1 MRRGARCAILS
12 SHRRVRACGQPQS
25 GRDANLTPRLAQRSD
40 RGPAEKPSCRC
51 APPAPG
57 VAFVT
62 LRRIG
67 RCRWDRGERS
77 TTRKRGLR
85 RDLRSQTGAAR
96 RVSAPSPEKS
106 VVMGALSPWRTPSR
120 GAGACGIPG
129 RTSTAAGVLA
139 CRRPWGRPSGGD
151 GANHCGCSCLSVW
164 SGLPGRRQALKPKW
178 IGGRPRPRTTADGCG
193 RQVTTF

>member
-25 GRDANLTPRLAQRSD
+25 GRDANLTPRRARRSD

-51 APPAPG
+51 APPPPG

-96 RVSAPSPEKS
+96 RVF
-106 VVMGALSPWRTPSR
+106 V
-120 GAGACGIPG
+120 AGG
-129 RTSTAAGVLA
+129 
-139 CRRPWGRPSGGD
+139 
-151 GANHCGCSCLSVW
+151 
-164 SGLPGRRQALKPKW
+164 GRRQARKKALSWGRCHPGELLRAERGPAAFP
-178 IGGRPRPRTTADGCG
+178 GGPRRRRACSPADDRGGAPQAVMARITVDVRACRFG
-193 RQVTTF
+193 RACRVGAKR